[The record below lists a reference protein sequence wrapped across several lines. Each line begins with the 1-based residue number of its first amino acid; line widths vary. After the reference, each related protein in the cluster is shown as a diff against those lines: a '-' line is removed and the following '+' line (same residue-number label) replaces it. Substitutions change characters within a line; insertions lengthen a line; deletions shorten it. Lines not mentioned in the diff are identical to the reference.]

1 MSKSTPQKASVDVRL
16 THPRADGL
24 THLHLLRGAN
34 RNHERELRF
43 QSGWGDL
50 NSRPLVPQT
59 SALTKLRYSP
69 LLRMTDRI
77 VTRCA
82 TFAPWGR

>member
-1 MSKSTPQKASVDVRL
+1 MPMSRDIT
-16 THPRADGL
+16 
-24 THLHLLRGAN
+24 
-34 RNHERELRF
+34 

-69 LLRMTDRI
+69 LLRMTARI

-82 TFAPWGR
+82 SFASVAPLNPGAKIQNPPLEPLRTSCANSLEFVKNEEG